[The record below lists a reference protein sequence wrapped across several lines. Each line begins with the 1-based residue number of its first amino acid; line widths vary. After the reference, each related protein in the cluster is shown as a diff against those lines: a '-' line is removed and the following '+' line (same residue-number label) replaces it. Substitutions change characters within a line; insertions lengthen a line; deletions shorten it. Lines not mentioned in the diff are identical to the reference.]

1 MPIGADVETRPTIT
15 PAMGTPRRTLTQRFY
30 LLVGSAAAVLGA
42 VILAVVVSAISFR
55 DDANRREVLLP
66 ASADAVELSS
76 LLVDQLDALTATPPR
91 AAAGS
96 VAERESRERVGVL
109 VGRMERELANAP
121 SLAQELDDLRADIAA
136 WELYVDANSSATDPD
151 SLDEATARLTDRVD
165 RAEALSLSITDRI
178 AEAAATAKSSRTLFL
193 RAVGAAV
200 ALALV
205 LLVVGTLALRR
216 LVLIPVRHL
225 SDDVA
230 AVAQGD
236 VDHDIRGEGSREL
249 AELAQSVTRM
259 RARILTEHEQT
270 QRAIDAMDQQA
281 PALAALRTLLGPRED
296 TPRDELDV
304 AGALLPAEGVLAG
317 DWYDIIAR
325 PTGLVVAI
333 GDVCGH
339 GVEAGLLAVR
349 TKFALLDA
357 IDLGLHP
364 AAALELAANR
374 FGRDDTFATAL
385 VAEIDLRAGT
395 CRYASAGHN
404 PMLLLRAD
412 GTVEELE
419 RTGPLLGLANGPRP
433 NVSVPLLAGDT
444 LVLYTDGVV
453 EARAEAGADLFESAR
468 LVSLLQRGAGQS
480 AAALAELVL
489 AEVVAHCGGRCPD
502 DATIAVVHVNKM
514 EIVARVA

>member
-1 MPIGADVETRPTIT
+1 MGA
-15 PAMGTPRRTLTQRFY
+15 PRRTLTQRFY
-30 LLVGSAAAVLGA
+30 LLVGTTAAVLGA
-42 VILAVVVSAISFR
+42 VLLAVVISAISFR

-76 LLVDQLDALTATPPR
+76 LLVNQLDALTAARPGAT
-91 AAAGS
+91 AGS
-96 VAERESRERVGVL
+96 LQQRDVRERLSVL
-109 VGRMERELANAP
+109 VGRMERELAATP
-121 SLAQELDDLRADIAA
+121 TLASELDAFRTDLLA
-136 WELYVDANSSATDPD
+136 WELHLDALGLTADRNT
-151 SLDEATARLTDRVD
+151 LDEETALLTDLVD

-178 AEAAATAKSSRTLFL
+178 ASAAETAQASRTTFL

-200 ALALV
+200 GLALV
-205 LLVVGTLALRR
+205 LLVIGTLALRR

-230 AVAQGD
+230 AVAEGD
-236 VDHDIRGEGSREL
+236 FEHAIRGEGSREL

-259 RARILTEHEQT
+259 RTRILTEHERT

-281 PALAALRTLLGPRED
+281 PALAALRTLLAPRED
-296 TPRDELDV
+296 APWEELDV
-304 AGALLPAEGVLAG
+304 AGALLPADGVLAG
-317 DWYDIIAR
+317 DWYDIASR
-325 PTGLVVAI
+325 PSGLVVAI

-412 GTVEELE
+412 GTVEQLE

-433 NVSVPLLAGDT
+433 NVSVPLQAGDT

-453 EARAEAGADLFESAR
+453 EARPTGGGANQFESER
-468 LVSLLQRGAGQS
+468 LIALLQGGAGQS
-480 AAALAELVL
+480 AAALTELVL
-489 AEVVAHCGGRCPD
+489 AEVVSHCGGRCPD
-502 DATIAVVHVNKM
+502 DATIAVVQVNKM
-514 EIVARVA
+514 EVVQRVA